1 MHKSSVSAWRE
12 IYKGNAAMPDKIVPK
27 DGGVRYY
34 PFRVTRIEECPAV
47 LVKCGYLSNTTKCNA
62 VCQPANQEKLAGA
75 IASDILRYIENNT
88 A

>member
-1 MHKSSVSAWRE
+1 MHANLASAWRE
-12 IYKGNAAMPDKIVPK
+12 IYKGNAAMTDKIVPQ

-47 LVKCGYLSNTTKCNA
+47 LVECGYLSNTTECNA

-75 IASDILRYIENNT
+75 IASGILRYIENNT

>member
-1 MHKSSVSAWRE
+1 MVE
-12 IYKGNAAMPDKIVPK
+12 
-27 DGGVRYY
+27 
-34 PFRVTRIEECPAV
+34 
-47 LVKCGYLSNTTKCNA
+47 CGYLSNTTKCNA